1 MFILT
6 SKANEFAAINWVKN
20 LFLDTV
26 RLINKLIFES
36 YYIPNGGFPNQI
48 SDLFKTLT
56 NRQKTLSLL
65 LLPLFD
71 FEGNLYAFQTQLKEL

>member
-48 SDLFKTLT
+48 SDLFQ

-71 FEGNLYAFQTQLKEL
+71 FEGNLYTFQTQLKEL